1 MWFLICRMIWS
12 DLCFERI
19 TVDSLYRS
27 EVEIWIAEEAFVV
40 MQKEVRVRT
49 RVVEWKCWIQYKVLK
64 IEFMWQI
71 KLRLKF
77 GEIEMVSV
85 D

>member
-27 EVEIWIAEEAFVV
+27 EVEILITEEAFVV
-40 MQKEVRVRT
+40 MQKEVRVRP
-49 RVVEWKCWIQYKVLK
+49 RIVKRKCWILYKILK
-64 IEFMWQI
+64 IKSMWHI